1 MKMDVSIDE
10 DWRVK
15 QRLLMIYLAWIFVN
29 RNVHSQ
35 KSYRTAG
42 DKTHTASR
50 WLTWLTRFAA
60 FSGLFRETNY
70 CPTKRS
76 HSRLYYFWALPPQK
90 FEFDFWRI
98 SCGAIKQASRM
109 ELSPVNSSLPKGGE
123 AKKCTIS
130 WKTLFFYRTLYR
142 VREEERGQKW
152 NVKSLGGTGGWKVVL
167 CSLYKKK
174 GCWKLFSVFFAP
186 IIMSVVVVTYRSMVF
201 ASPHAR
207 HFVFKGKPVPLH
219 PNLEIEDNPLWTTKH
234 LDKIVNYF
242 RWIAS

>member
-76 HSRLYYFWALPPQK
+76 HSRLYYFWALPPKK

-174 GCWKLFSVFFAP
+174 GSWKLFSVFFAP

-201 ASPHAR
+201 ASPMQGISCPKESPYLCTR
-207 HFVFKGKPVPLH
+207 IWK
-219 PNLEIEDNPLWTTKH
+219 
-234 LDKIVNYF
+234 
-242 RWIAS
+242 